1 MAVKLLVI
9 SKYIC
14 EWKIKKTY
22 HKAEEIKIFSLKL
35 NFIFLTTND
44 VLTKK
49 CRSMKIING
58 SLY

>member
-1 MAVKLLVI
+1 MEDK
-9 SKYIC
+9 
-14 EWKIKKTY
+14 KKTY